1 MPDGL
6 PTLYCDEDVSVVLAG
21 MLRARG
27 FTVTTARE
35 SGRLG
40 RSDEAQLAFAS
51 DAGHV
56 LLTHNRVD
64 FERLHRRWLE
74 SDRSHAGII
83 IARRRHPAELAGRV
97 GRLLARLAP
106 EGFTSQLFYA
116 RHAVRKGLI
125 DLSA

>member
-1 MPDGL
+1 MPDGPPSL
-6 PTLYCDEDVSVVLAG
+6 HCDEDVSVVLAA

-35 SGRLG
+35 AGQLG

-51 DAGHV
+51 EAGHV

-74 SDRSHAGII
+74 SGRAHAGII
-83 IARRRHPAELAGRV
+83 IARRRLPAELAGRV
-97 GRLLARLAP
+97 GRLLARLAA
-106 EGFTSQLFYA
+106 EDFASQLFYA
-116 RHAVRKGLI
+116 
-125 DLSA
+125 